1 LKKKKKSVFDETLGG
16 PVKNKD
22 IYRQALIHKSA
33 NKEFNNERL
42 EFLGDAVLS
51 LVVSENLYCSRPEEE
66 EGLLSKKRD
75 LIISRRT
82 LNKIA
87 ETFFDKSA
95 LIYSSKEISE
105 NMYGNYLEA
114 FIGAVYLDQGIEK
127 TKEFVEKTIINEI
140 TLEKQ
145 SKEDFKSK
153 LIEWADQ
160 QKKKINFV
168 LLEELGPDHNKKHK
182 IGLMLEEKIIDTC
195 WSSTI
200 KKGEQALSKKAYKK
214 LI

>member
-1 LKKKKKSVFDETLGG
+1 M
-16 PVKNKD
+16 
-22 IYRQALIHKSA
+22 
-33 NKEFNNERL
+33 

-51 LVVSENLYCSRPEEE
+51 LIVSENLYCSRPEEK
-66 EGLLSKKRD
+66 EGFLSKKRD
-75 LIISRRT
+75 LIISRKT

-87 ETFFDKSA
+87 ERFFDKSA
-95 LIYSSKEISE
+95 LTYSSKEISK

-140 TLEKQ
+140 ALEKQ

-160 QKKKINFV
+160 QKKKVNFV

-182 IGLMLEEKIIDTC
+182 IGLMLEEKVIDTY

-200 KKGEQALSKKAYKK
+200 KKGEQELSKKAYKK

>member
-1 LKKKKKSVFDETLGG
+1 
-16 PVKNKD
+16 
-22 IYRQALIHKSA
+22 
-33 NKEFNNERL
+33 
-42 EFLGDAVLS
+42 LS
-51 LVVSENLYCSRPEEE
+51 LVVSENLYCGGPEEK

-75 LIISRRT
+75 LIISRKT

-87 ETFFDKSA
+87 ERLFDKNA

-114 FIGAVYLDQGIEK
+114 FIGAIYLDQGIEK
-127 TKEFVEKTIINEI
+127 TKEFVEKKVLNEI

-145 SKEDFKSK
+145 NKENFKSK

-160 QKKKINFV
+160 QKKRVNFV
-168 LLEELGPDHNKKHK
+168 LLKELGPDHNKKHK
-182 IGLMLEEKIIDTC
+182 IGLMLEEKIIATC
-195 WSSTI
+195 WSPTI
-200 KKGEQALSKKAYKK
+200 KKGEQVLSKKACKK